1 MTGNEYQKLAMTTL
15 NKEIPESELLINAI
29 LGLSGE
35 TGEVADLIK
44 KHKFQGHDLDEQK
57 LIDELGDIAWYLA
70 EAATALKVDLDTILE
85 RNIEKLKRRFPQGFD
100 KEKSIHRDE

>member
-57 LIDELGDIAWYLA
+57 LIDELGDIAWYLS